1 MKKYKARLEREK
13 KYIRNILTCH
23 LGGEG
28 KASRRVAC
36 ERALSL
42 DVKPICKMLLY
53 NCYRGSKEK

>member
-1 MKKYKARLEREK
+1 MKKYKARLELEK

-42 DVKPICKMLLY
+42 GVKPICKILLL
-53 NCYRGSKEK
+53 R